1 MANTFELIASSTVG
15 SGGAAFILFSSIP
28 ATYTDIVVKLSVRS
42 DRASV
47 GPSIGVE
54 INGSLLNL
62 TSRIIAGSGAA
73 VSSTNYSDAYIGDAT
88 GANATSSTFG
98 NQEVYFPNYAGST
111 YKSYSSDSVSEN
123 NATTAYAILSAGLW
137 SQTSAITSLKFYD
150 RGVGN
155 FVQYSTAYLY
165 GVKNA

>member
-1 MANTFELIASSTVG
+1 MPLQIYKIASTEVG
-15 SGGAAFILFSSIP
+15 SAGAANITFSSIP
-28 ATYTDIVVKLSVRS
+28 SGYTDILIKLSVRS

-54 INGSLLNL
+54 INGSTSNL
-62 TSRIIAGSGAA
+62 TSRILAGNGATT
-73 VSSTNYSDAYIGDAT
+73 SSATYSDAYLGDAV
-88 GANATSSTFG
+88 GANATSNTFG
-98 NQEVYFPNYAGST
+98 NQEIYFPNYSGST
-111 YKSYSSDSVSEN
+111 NKSYSADSVGEN

-155 FVQYSTAYLY
+155 FVQYSTATLY
-165 GVKNA
+165 GIL